1 MDLRYDV
8 IVCNTH
14 DNIYYILDDDTGVI
28 VRITDDANT
37 ARSVAHD
44 LNTNGDN
51 FQMET
56 E

>member
-1 MDLRYDV
+1 MQQRYD
-8 IVCNTH
+8 IIECNTH

-28 VRITDDANT
+28 VRTTDDADI

-51 FQMET
+51 FQLET
-56 E
+56 V